1 MKLPFFSLLK
11 IILEGKSSFRFLLG
25 VIGSFSF
32 SIAVILCTIGL
43 MDGFESTLVKSL
55 QRASGDLVIK
65 GRDGFFH
72 FDKKLKDLT
81 KLEKISEITPIVQ
94 IEAFL
99 ISKGSS
105 RGVLVKGI
113 DSSSFQKV
121 TSLNINIDVQ
131 SDQIVLGSEIAKKL
145 DLKKNDEI
153 VLTFA
158 SNSKRNQGSPVLK
171 SYTVSGIIDHG
182 VYEKD
187 LRFVY
192 LDRQA
197 VINLFNYTDDTAN
210 MALVK
215 TEAYKTLDE
224 LSDKQHFLASKISK
238 KLKIE
243 TFWNEFRTLLDAVEI
258 EKLSI
263 SLVLQLIVVVA
274 IFNIIAFIIF
284 ISERKSQEFFLLRV
298 LGLTLKTV
306 IRFWFTMLFLVWAI
320 SCVVSIGLT
329 QVFNFLLLNLPV
341 FKLPGDIY
349 VLSRLTIDLTAI
361 DYLIVFGSAL
371 LWILLIGCFAIF
383 KMKKKSLLQ
392 GLRQEFS

>member
-1 MKLPFFSLLK
+1 MKLSFFSLLK

-55 QRASGDLVIK
+55 QRASGDLIIK

-72 FDKKLKDLT
+72 FDKKLKDLSQ
-81 KLEKISEITPIVQ
+81 LELVKSITPIVQ

-99 ISKGSS
+99 ISESVS

-113 DSSSFQKV
+113 DVDTFKQV
-121 TSLNINIDVQ
+121 TSLKIKLKNGE
-131 SDQIVLGSEIAKKL
+131 IVLGSEIAEKL
-145 DLKKNDEI
+145 NIKIGQEI

-158 SNSKRNQGSPVLK
+158 SNSKKNQGSPILK
-171 SYTVSGIIDHG
+171 SYKVSGFVNHG

-192 LDRQA
+192 LDRKDL
-197 VINLFNYTDDTAN
+197 IELFNYTEDSSN
-210 MALVK
+210 IALVK
-215 TEAYKTLDE
+215 LPAYSNLDE
-224 LSDKQHFLASKISK
+224 LKVFQHDLAGKISK
-238 KLKIE
+238 DLKIE

-263 SLVLQLIVVVA
+263 SMVLQLIVVVA
-274 IFNIIAFIIF
+274 IFNIVAFIIF
-284 ISERKSQEFFLLRV
+284 ISERKSQEFYLLRV
-298 LGLTLKTV
+298 LGLTIKSV
-306 IRFWFTMLFLVWAI
+306 INFWFTVLLAVWFV
-320 SCVVSIGLT
+320 SCIVSIGLT
-329 QVFNFLLLNLPV
+329 SIFNTLLMNLSV

-349 VLSRLTIDLTAI
+349 VLSRLTIDLTLN
-361 DYLIVFGSAL
+361 DYLIVFGAAL
-371 LWILLIGCFAIF
+371 GWILLIGCVSILR
-383 KMKKKSLLQ
+383 MRSRTLLQ
-392 GLRQEFS
+392 GIRQEFS